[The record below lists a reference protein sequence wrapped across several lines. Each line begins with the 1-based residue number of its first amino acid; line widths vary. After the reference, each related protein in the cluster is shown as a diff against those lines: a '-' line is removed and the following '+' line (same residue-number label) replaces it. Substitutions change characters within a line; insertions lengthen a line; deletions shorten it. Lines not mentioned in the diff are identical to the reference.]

1 MVTVDGRFDG
11 CAEFAEVIAA
21 EELEADADIHPDD
34 VVALPYSSGTT
45 GLPKGVMLTHRSL
58 ITSVAQQ
65 VPFISFIRFNES
77 PASLSLSLSRRL
89 SVARQNLAWLARRA
103 GQGDSRVGQ
112 LDPPVSAAEEGTFV
126 GPRLS

>member
-1 MVTVDGRFDG
+1 VVTVDGRFDG
-11 CAEFAEVIAA
+11 CAEFGEVIAA

-65 VPFISFIRFNES
+65 VPFIHSIRS
-77 PASLSLSLSRRL
+77 PPLSLSLSLSLSPRRL
-89 SVARQNLAWLARRA
+89 SLWT
-103 GQGDSRVGQ
+103 G
-112 LDPPVSAAEEGTFV
+112 
-126 GPRLS
+126 